1 MGVLCDFMAY
11 YHLIHERRG
20 LATTSRSNF
29 LTHEHYVC
37 WRIIGFSMVLLNG
50 QLWNIVSTN
59 PEFLHTFTFSPSYL
73 PLPMYLPADGRPTPR
88 FPAISVNVSRE
99 YVSLRDAGWM
109 DRTHL
114 KAQREVNWLSSTS
127 PLTIKLLPPSRTYLL
142 MRWRHMAPRALN
154 PPSWSAQT
162 IKCCCRLQ
170 TMWSVIS
177 TWIWRHGAHDHGA
190 VVVVHEKWEWQGV
203 RAQDCNSP
211 PPMLWCDFCFG
222 ACRA

>member
-142 MRWRHMAPRALN
+142 MRWRVIWHPGRWTRPAEVPRLSSAVAVCRRCDQLYRRGSDDMEHM
-154 PPSWSAQT
+154 
-162 IKCCCRLQ
+162 
-170 TMWSVIS
+170 TMERWWWFTRNGSDKACVLRTAI
-177 TWIWRHGAHDHGA
+177 HHHLCYGAI
-190 VVVVHEKWEWQGV
+190 
-203 RAQDCNSP
+203 
-211 PPMLWCDFCFG
+211 FG

>member
-1 MGVLCDFMAY
+1 MDSYEIL
-11 YHLIHERRG
+11 
-20 LATTSRSNF
+20 LAPTPSF
-29 LTHEHYVC
+29 Y
-37 WRIIGFSMVLLNG
+37 I
-50 QLWNIVSTN
+50 
-59 PEFLHTFTFSPSYL
+59 PSPSLQATYLYLCTYL
-73 PLPMYLPADGRPTPR
+73 PTDDLPR

-203 RAQDCNSP
+203 RAQDRTAIHHQICYGAI
-211 PPMLWCDFCFG
+211 FG